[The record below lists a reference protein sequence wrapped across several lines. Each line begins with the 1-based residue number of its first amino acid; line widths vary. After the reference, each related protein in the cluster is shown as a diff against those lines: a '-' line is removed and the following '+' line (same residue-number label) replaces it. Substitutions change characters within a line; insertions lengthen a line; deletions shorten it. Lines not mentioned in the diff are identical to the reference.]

1 MLFGV
6 LHLRKSG
13 IRRCKIWS
21 REASQK
27 KQKTGFKNIRR
38 NHLELSIDAV
48 QWKKSSKQNET
59 TKTTEVKNVAKNKSK
74 LAADNQIN
82 AMQEN
87 LESFYDLTDYMKPE

>member
-27 KQKTGFKNIRR
+27 KQKTGFKNVWR

-48 QWKKSSKQNET
+48 QWKKLPKQNET
-59 TKTTEVKNVAKNKSK
+59 TKPLK
-74 LAADNQIN
+74 LRMSPEINQ
-82 AMQEN
+82 
-87 LESFYDLTDYMKPE
+87 S